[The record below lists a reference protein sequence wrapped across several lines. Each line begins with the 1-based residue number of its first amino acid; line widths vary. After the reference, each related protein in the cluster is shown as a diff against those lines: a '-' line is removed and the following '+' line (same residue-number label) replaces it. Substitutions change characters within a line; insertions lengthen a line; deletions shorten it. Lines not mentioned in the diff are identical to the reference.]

1 MIRLFTNTA
10 AFEHDGVLHSITI
23 LELPKVWLSI
33 FKAALI
39 LLLLLPIPY
48 YAYRYRHKSARL
60 YEWGGVALACA
71 TVPAFLPQA
80 HQYHVVA
87 LLPAWLYFAVAI
99 AEWKVK
105 DKWFIGYVIAAFAIT
120 LLTSP
125 DIIGWY
131 LAKLTL
137 AYGAFLF
144 VVVLTIAAIF
154 RLTEVCD
161 KFGIP
166 EDATE
171 KVETE
176 MLSRGA

>member
-1 MIRLFTNTA
+1 
-10 AFEHDGVLHSITI
+10 
-23 LELPKVWLSI
+23 
-33 FKAALI
+33 
-39 LLLLLPIPY
+39 
-48 YAYRYRHKSARL
+48 
-60 YEWGGVALACA
+60 
-71 TVPAFLPQA
+71 
-80 HQYHVVA
+80 VA